1 MTKSNF
7 SKFKDK
13 WKSTWSEQNIFRK
26 SEKYSWKYLAF
37 VLVGEAM
44 EKKLLETVIST
55 KCVIILS
62 FALKFFGI
70 SDGLSL
76 TFNTDF

>member
-1 MTKSNF
+1 
-7 SKFKDK
+7 
-13 WKSTWSEQNIFRK
+13 
-26 SEKYSWKYLAF
+26 
-37 VLVGEAM
+37 M

>member
-1 MTKSNF
+1 
-7 SKFKDK
+7 
-13 WKSTWSEQNIFRK
+13 
-26 SEKYSWKYLAF
+26 
-37 VLVGEAM
+37 M

-62 FALKFFGI
+62 FTLKFFGI

>member
-1 MTKSNF
+1 MEKHL
-7 SKFKDK
+7 K
-13 WKSTWSEQNIFRK
+13 WTTYFQKVGK
-26 SEKYSWKYLAF
+26 
-37 VLVGEAM
+37 VLVKIFSTCFSLRSNG
-44 EKKLLETVIST
+44 KKLLETVIST